1 FTTFRF
7 IIQIY
12 RFYLQGRTN
21 IYRFFDY
28 LNFVLPAFYTRFFIT
43 IHYRGQVKYIVGYK
57 FYRVVMNMKIL
68 LVLGSIVFPIV
79 MFILRKKWGKLH
91 LTFNLLAIISAL
103 IFGNIASISIYNILV
118 DNTVFMTKIHAI
130 FLNPFF
136 LITGSYLGVY
146 ILYLLLIFTIDNRDM
161 KGKY

>member
-1 FTTFRF
+1 
-7 IIQIY
+7 
-12 RFYLQGRTN
+12 
-21 IYRFFDY
+21 
-28 LNFVLPAFYTRFFIT
+28 
-43 IHYRGQVKYIVGYK
+43 
-57 FYRVVMNMKIL
+57 MNMKIL
-68 LVLGSIVFPIV
+68 LVLGSIVIPIV